1 MEAKADRILSRTWY
15 IYSRIFQHIS
25 QKLSQSDQK
34 LVKTIECLITINKLI
49 EIDFCVCVH
58 CTWHIVDIK
67 YFLDGWMN
75 EWLNEYMEPCSQQI
89 KNIHF

>member
-58 CTWHIVDIK
+58 CYISLLFRRSPPLK
-67 YFLDGWMN
+67 YEIFNRYLA
-75 EWLNEYMEPCSQQI
+75 YSR
-89 KNIHF
+89 H